1 MVQEAKSNC
10 KGPKTGQNRKLR
22 ILRLNPTWFWSFI
35 YILVLNIK
43 RLYIIRDIRLVLS
56 LYNIRLELGLETY
69 GEAMAFM
76 DVTTLKVQ
84 GFII

>member
-1 MVQEAKSNC
+1 M
-10 KGPKTGQNRKLR
+10 RD
-22 ILRLNPTWFWSFI
+22 NPTWFWNLFW
-35 YILVLNIK
+35 ILVLNIK

-76 DVTTLKVQ
+76 DVTTLKLK
-84 GFII
+84 GFLL

>member
-43 RLYIIRDIRLVLS
+43 RYIILERGLVLS
-56 LYNIRLELGLETY
+56 WYNIRLELGLETY

-76 DVTTLKVQ
+76 DVTTLKLK
-84 GFII
+84 GFLL